1 MTSVLVIRV
10 TDYGVK
16 MVDVVQVIETIL
28 RVFYAVSI
36 TFSFSWFVFCRISVT
51 TVLLLPTYSRNICSS
66 LVAFPLIITP
76 QVNL

>member
-1 MTSVLVIRV
+1 MMFKMTDDIGFG
-10 TDYGVK
+10 DGAGYW
-16 MVDVVQVIETIL
+16 DVSESF
-28 RVFYAVSI
+28 FYVVSI

>member
-28 RVFYAVSI
+28 RVFLRSYQLP
-36 TFSFSWFVFCRISVT
+36 FHFLGLSFVE
-51 TVLLLPTYSRNICSS
+51 Y
-66 LVAFPLIITP
+66 
-76 QVNL
+76 Q